1 MKSKQIILTS
11 ILLMSLLSCNTTSIS
26 ENWVSPEGLQVT
38 ESVYFDANSGDIY
51 VSNINGK
58 PKERNSK
65 GFISKL
71 TIEGELQELKWATGL
86 NAPKGMGVF
95 NRELYVTDI
104 DTVHII
110 NMDTGS
116 IKESITIPEAKFLN
130 DIVVD
135 ETGVVY
141 ISDTGA
147 SKIYAMKN
155 HITVTWLELSEYK
168 KPNGLL
174 IKDGMLL
181 AGTAAGLVSINP
193 ETKDQTLI
201 IPLDGGIDGLKSI
214 DENRFVVSDWKG
226 KIQIIEA
233 GMEAQL
239 VRDTTDQKINAADF
253 EYFSKS
259 NALLIP
265 TFFDNRV
272 ELLKLN

>member
-147 SKIYAMKN
+147 SKIYSMKN